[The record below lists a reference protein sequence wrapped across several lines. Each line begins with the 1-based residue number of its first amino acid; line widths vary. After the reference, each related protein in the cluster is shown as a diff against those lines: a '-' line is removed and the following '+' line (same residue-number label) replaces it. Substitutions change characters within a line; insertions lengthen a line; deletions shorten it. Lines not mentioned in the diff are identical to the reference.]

1 MTATL
6 TATTTAPMDAPSD
19 TKELRSDRIPRHV
32 AIIMDGNGRW
42 AEAQGLE
49 RNAGHRAGIEAVR
62 AVLRAANDLGI
73 QYLTLYAFSS
83 ENWGR
88 PQDEVRELMRLLD
101 RYLVEE
107 MDEVMEKGIRVRAI
121 GRLDRLP
128 PSTRQAVKDAIAK
141 TAGNDAM
148 DLVFAL
154 SYGGRAEIVDAARKL
169 ARAAAAGELDPHAID
184 EKLFASY
191 LYDPAVPDPDLL
203 IRTGAERRVSN
214 FLLWQLAYTEIY
226 TTDLMWPDFRERDL
240 VEAVR
245 DYQARERR
253 FGKTSAQ
260 VSQDPSPD
268 PLQNPLQNR
277 DPA

>member
-1 MTATL
+1 MSA
-6 TATTTAPMDAPSD
+6 DQ
-19 TKELRSDRIPRHV
+19 LRPDRIPSHV

-49 RNAGHRAGIEAVR
+49 RNEGHRAGIEAVR
-62 AVLRAANDLGI
+62 AVIRGANDLGI
-73 QYLTLYAFSS
+73 RYLTLYAFSS

-88 PQDEVRELMRLLD
+88 PQDEVRELMQLLD

-107 MDEVMEKGIRVRAI
+107 IDEVMEKGIRIRAI

-128 PSTRQAVKDAIAK
+128 PGTRKEVENATRK

-154 SYGGRAEIVDAARKL
+154 SYGGRAEIVQAARRI
-169 ARAAAAGELDPHAID
+169 ARDAAAGEVDPHAID

-191 LYDPAVPDPDLL
+191 LYEPEVPDPDLL
-203 IRTGAERRVSN
+203 IRTGSESRVSN
-214 FLLWQLAYTEIY
+214 FLLWQIAYTEIY
-226 TTDLMWPDFRERDL
+226 TTERMWPDFREEHL

-245 DYQARERR
+245 NYQARERR

-260 VSQDPSPD
+260 VSSPASTSVGTSGSE
-268 PLQNPLQNR
+268 